1 MKDLTPMLTIERVL
15 IEVLSREEGLQLAL
29 LFGSFADGRAG
40 PESDV
45 DVAVMFE
52 HALAAERKMHLIEQ
66 LAERTGRAVDLV
78 DLHRVGEPLLGQILK
93 GRRLIGSD
101 SEYTALTLRHL
112 YDQEDFMPYINRML
126 AERRRAWIGQ

>member
-1 MKDLTPMLTIERVL
+1 MDLARLGAIERVL

-52 HALAAERKMHLIEQ
+52 HALDAERKMHLIEQ
-66 LAERTGRAVDLV
+66 LVERTGRAVDLV

>member
-78 DLHRVGEPLLGQILK
+78 NLHRVGEPCWD
-93 GRRLIGSD
+93 RS
-101 SEYTALTLRHL
+101 
-112 YDQEDFMPYINRML
+112 
-126 AERRRAWIGQ
+126 

>member
-78 DLHRVGEPLLGQILK
+78 NLHRVGEPLLGQILK